1 VGGAPLNPDRTYRVA
16 TNDFI
21 ARGSDGYT
29 SFANIKPLVP
39 LDDTPLLS
47 NEVMVYLRAIGG
59 VQTGVDGRM
68 RAR

>member
-1 VGGAPLNPDRTYRVA
+1 M
-16 TNDFI
+16 
-21 ARGSDGYT
+21 ARGGDGYT
-29 SFANIKPLVP
+29 SLASNKPLVP

-47 NEVMVYLRAIGG
+47 NEVMVYLRQIGS